1 MEISSSPWNDGGY
14 SPYER
19 NRVAVSPFSSA
30 LEGEERIETSR
41 SLGDHCFEPLP
52 YVTNYLS
59 IFALFGKEIFGDKG
73 NVSSRNEY
81 LLKKYYSLKKPFV
94 LRHNGH
100 ALKNPDMPLQR
111 NDILQTNF
119 MVDKFLNRTVRSV
132 NFNNFKIISDM
143 QSKSGRGTKSGTNQN
158 QSADAIQN
166 ICLPSI
172 PSALPYFQYYR
183 KLLTVNTKEW
193 DILKL
198 LSLWVPKLRKDFKDF
213 SLYGDKNSLKPID
226 SHYDEDNT
234 MKKNLFFERSPSRQT
249 LDGKGCAS
257 KGYDISS
264 GNMIIPSL
272 FSEDKLPA
280 LTYHCSVE
288 LNGNIYIFGGLMP
301 CYSYEEDAP
310 MLNDFFVDGIKNLPP
325 PLLPQVI
332 NNPSMVNNPH
342 LYVAS
347 IPSCRFSKPKMGG
360 YIPPP
365 LLCVQGSKLTDRHIF
380 FYGGFEIRTETRGDE
395 NGKYHLKKRL
405 YVNNTGYILDIM
417 SFKFTKIDI
426 IVQPSKYNAYPTMS
440 SRFGHLQISIDNPN
454 RRASV
459 HSSSMNEIHKMGSA
473 SMKQGSS
480 ITSGRLEKAAV
491 LSSLPHNT
499 VHTVIIFGGYRQTG
513 DDRYEAM
520 NDLWKI
526 EIPVIRRGKKGYCKF
541 SETANAILLTPREK
555 DKSDWPEERA
565 FSAFSVHGTSLMD
578 RSSLDMRL
586 LNNLKNHFVLKPSYI
601 SQDRVV
607 SPKPVFP
614 MMVHGTH
621 QDLFN
626 SGSAAQ
632 ESPKAGASASSASAA
647 SFDPDMDDNLEN
659 YIVNPGRKSSSI
671 PMTAIGRQRLI
682 LSQEKPVGKTVVLH
696 GGSNGLNVL
705 DDMWLMDLECET
717 WTPIETFAKAD
728 SSEDGD
734 EKLDSVNVG
743 LVGHRMES
751 IGRICVCIGGMVQE
765 DVDQFYSEND
775 DEPPRKRKVDTL
787 PLGGNFLN
795 TIDLSTQCWEEH
807 KITLSKKED
816 DEDRQDSEN
825 EDTNSNIV
833 VGVGGTSLQCDKSI
847 ILIGGLISRRSNV
860 KEIYLHGTITKSIF
874 PSVNPS
880 A

>member
-198 LSLWVPKLRKDFKDF
+198 HSLWVPKLRKDFKDF

-310 MLNDFFVDGIKNLPP
+310 MLKDFFVDGIKNLPP

-526 EIPVIRRGKKGYCKF
+526 EIPVIRRGKKVIVSF
-541 SETANAILLTPREK
+541 QRQLTR
-555 DKSDWPEERA
+555 
-565 FSAFSVHGTSLMD
+565 
-578 RSSLDMRL
+578 
-586 LNNLKNHFVLKPSYI
+586 Y
-601 SQDRVV
+601 
-607 SPKPVFP
+607 
-614 MMVHGTH
+614 
-621 QDLFN
+621 
-626 SGSAAQ
+626 
-632 ESPKAGASASSASAA
+632 
-647 SFDPDMDDNLEN
+647 
-659 YIVNPGRKSSSI
+659 Y
-671 PMTAIGRQRLI
+671 
-682 LSQEKPVGKTVVLH
+682 
-696 GGSNGLNVL
+696 
-705 DDMWLMDLECET
+705 
-717 WTPIETFAKAD
+717 
-728 SSEDGD
+728 
-734 EKLDSVNVG
+734 
-743 LVGHRMES
+743 
-751 IGRICVCIGGMVQE
+751 
-765 DVDQFYSEND
+765 
-775 DEPPRKRKVDTL
+775 
-787 PLGGNFLN
+787 
-795 TIDLSTQCWEEH
+795 
-807 KITLSKKED
+807 
-816 DEDRQDSEN
+816 
-825 EDTNSNIV
+825 
-833 VGVGGTSLQCDKSI
+833 
-847 ILIGGLISRRSNV
+847 
-860 KEIYLHGTITKSIF
+860 
-874 PSVNPS
+874 
-880 A
+880 